1 MSDRLSKQERWIL
14 ENAPRGRCWDLADL
28 REKLPNDS
36 RSRTVQ
42 AASLSRS
49 VARLVE
55 RRLVER
61 FNRQLCSN
69 HGFYLYETVNGV
81 STLLPR

>member
-1 MSDRLSKQERWIL
+1 MNRLSKQERWIL
-14 ENAPRGRCWDLADL
+14 ENAPRGRTWELADL

-42 AASLSRS
+42 TASLSRS

-55 RRLVER
+55 RGLVQR
-61 FNRQLCSN
+61 FYRQLCSD

-81 STLLPR
+81 PTSLPR